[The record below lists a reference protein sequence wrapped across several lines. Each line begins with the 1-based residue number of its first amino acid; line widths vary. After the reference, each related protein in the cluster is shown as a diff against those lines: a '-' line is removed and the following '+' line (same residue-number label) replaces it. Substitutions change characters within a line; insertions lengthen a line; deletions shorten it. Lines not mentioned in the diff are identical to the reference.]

1 MPVAVTRFIPDR
13 GFETSVN
20 EHVVRSDLPTTMG
33 GAGAEPTP
41 TDLFVA
47 SLGSCVASF
56 VLFHCRRTGLEVR
69 GMHVDVEYS
78 QRTAPGKLTSLRVV
92 ISVPN
97 ADVEMHRGALLG
109 AAEHCP
115 IGEAIET
122 IGSID
127 FVIAGDED

>member
-1 MPVAVTRFIPDR
+1 MPVAIARYFAER
-13 GFETSVN
+13 GFETTVGD
-20 EHVVRSDLPTTMG
+20 HPVRSDLPATMG
-33 GAGAEPTP
+33 GTGAQPSP

-56 VLFHCRRTGLEVR
+56 VLFHCKRTGLDVR
-69 GMHVDVEYS
+69 GMHVGVEYN
-78 QRTAPGKLTSLRVV
+78 QRSAPGKLGTLRVMIDVPDADVSLR
-92 ISVPN
+92 
-97 ADVEMHRGALLG
+97 RGALLG

-127 FVIAGDED
+127 FVVEGAEG